1 GKHGVCGDPY
11 NGVREHETG
20 GTYGLF
26 PTLGAKAIGACYK
39 PGQTVDIQVQL
50 TANHMGVFHF
60 ELCKLNGKHDK
71 ETEECFQTLV
81 QPNGEKEWKVPPG
94 NQVFTIPTT
103 LPAGVTCD
111 GDSHCVIRWA
121 YEGGNNFGV
130 GPLDQEWFWNCA
142 DVYIS
147 NTCGA
152 SPNPSPSP
160 SSGAPVTDAPW
171 TPTPSSNA
179 PSTPPPVNPT
189 AAPVPP
195 PNGSC
200 GTCNNCYYAPAQAC
214 FAGWT
219 QDQCSQV
226 STYTWCGSNSVT
238 SPAPQPSPSPSSA
251 PWTPPP
257 VNPTAAPVVPPSG
270 TCGTC
275 NNCYYSAIQ
284 ACFVGWTANQCMQV
298 PTYTWCGSDAAPQP
312 SSVAPQPSSV
322 APVPSSNVPS
332 TSAPWT
338 QPPLP
343 GKSGLANILP
353 KTLFL
358 QLFPNALPIYKYEN
372 FVAMAAK
379 YPSFANTGDA
389 DVDRREVAA
398 FLGQVSLE
406 SGDLRYVEEI
416 NKSTMCQASADY
428 PCAAGKQYYGR
439 GPIQL
444 SWNYNYKDFGKAANL
459 DLVASPELVAT
470 DPDLVWYSALWFWN
484 APKWNGNIHDVV
496 GQPGGFAYTTYIIN
510 GGMECGLNPP
520 NRESEKSRIA
530 SYTKFCQLLG
540 VAPGDNLSCQTA
552 AFPPKAPWT
561 PAPSNAPTT
570 APQPSNPTGVTQTI
584 SWNWFNSNTLDCDGS
599 LSKDTLNRGLYIG
612 GENIP
617 ADCGKTA
624 TFSYNGKT
632 VTATYAWRTTGG
644 TSYHELSPQA
654 FAKLLGSTVDVA
666 TIGSAQAMQ
675 AAINDP
681 GHVIATCVAGKC

>member
-179 PSTPPPVNPT
+179 PWTPSPVNPT

-195 PNGSC
+195 PNGNCGSC
-200 GTCNNCYYAPAQAC
+200 TNCYYSPVQAC
-214 FAGWT
+214 FVGWT
-219 QDQCSQV
+219 QEQCSQV
-226 STYTWCGSNSVT
+226 STYTWCGSDVVPQPS
-238 SPAPQPSPSPSSA
+238 SAAPQPSPSS
-251 PWTPPP
+251 
-257 VNPTAAPVVPPSG
+257 N
-270 TCGTC
+270 
-275 NNCYYSAIQ
+275 
-284 ACFVGWTANQCMQV
+284 
-298 PTYTWCGSDAAPQP
+298 APQP
-312 SSVAPQPSSV
+312 S
-322 APVPSSNVPS
+322 PSSN
-332 TSAPWT
+332 APWT
-338 QPPLP
+338 QPPTPTASPSSAPIP
-343 GKSGLANILP
+343 GTSGLTNILP
-353 KTLFL
+353 KTLFQ

-372 FVAMAAK
+372 FVAMAGK
-379 YPSFANTGDA
+379 YPAFANTGDA

-398 FLGQVSLE
+398 FLGQISLE
-406 SGDLRYVEEI
+406 SGDLQYVEEI
-416 NKSTMCQASADY
+416 NKSDYCQASGEY
-428 PCAAGKQYYGR
+428 PCEAGKQYYGR

-444 SWNYNYKDFGKAANL
+444 SWNYNYKDFGKAAGK
-459 DLVASPELVAT
+459 DLVKNPELVAT
-470 DPDLVWYSALWFWN
+470 DADLVWYSAMWFWN

-496 GQPGGFAYTTYIIN
+496 GKPGGFAKTTFIIN
-510 GGMECGLNPP
+510 GGLECGVNPP
-520 NRESEKSRIA
+520 NKDSEK
-530 SYTKFCQLLG
+530 
-540 VAPGDNLSCQTA
+540 
-552 AFPPKAPWT
+552 
-561 PAPSNAPTT
+561 
-570 APQPSNPTGVTQTI
+570 
-584 SWNWFNSNTLDCDGS
+584 
-599 LSKDTLNRGLYIG
+599 
-612 GENIP
+612 
-617 ADCGKTA
+617 
-624 TFSYNGKT
+624 
-632 VTATYAWRTTGG
+632 
-644 TSYHELSPQA
+644 
-654 FAKLLGSTVDVA
+654 
-666 TIGSAQAMQ
+666 
-675 AAINDP
+675 
-681 GHVIATCVAGKC
+681 